1 MHARAHHAVGR
12 VGARHDGEKVRINTF
27 NRATGNR
34 LKRHMVDSIT
44 SDIVENKEI
53 ARGYSVAKDG
63 YGQVEDNEPAEILIE
78 IEQFAPKATKGT
90 PNKRTL
96 ERQGL
101 LATIRASGNDPIS
114 FFSDLLQNET
124 APLEL
129 RFEAAKELAPYVHPK
144 LTSIEASAGG
154 MGHEER
160 LAMLTADDEPGHG
173 RAGGRECCAER
184 CLVRGLRRHG
194 ARQLRLGPRNPQS
207 VGALSDHQQSQR
219 LGARSAQTVSAR

>member
-1 MHARAHHAVGR
+1 MATATAAMHARAHHAVGR

-34 LKRHMVDSIT
+34 LKRHMLDSIT

-160 LAMLTADDEPGHG
+160 LAMLTEMMNRAMEEQEDASAEPND
-173 RAGGRECCAER
+173 A
-184 CLVRGLRRHG
+184 
-194 ARQLRLGPRNPQS
+194 
-207 VGALSDHQQSQR
+207 
-219 LGARSAQTVSAR
+219 